1 MKLKSSIWIWPLR
14 NVVNL
19 SIRNKNIL
27 NPQKLGILCKYSITK
42 HYDNVPDSFRVTEKW
57 RTDQRAPRR
66 PTPSYHY
73 CTHLT
78 WSQLMNKSW
87 YDISNKSSCFIPI
100 SSFSNLSVP
109 GAHPES
115 FVIFC
120 PHQLVLLWTVTVSET
135 SSALVATTVWRSTD
149 QAGTFE
155 NVPQW
160 GFFLTSPSSL
170 HRSRGFLHGRPES
183 NTQLITSYQTR
194 NSKSDSSL
202 LTLILITW
210 LRQCLQVSP
219 PASHPSPHFLS
230 VLFGKKSLWAGHT

>member
-135 SSALVATTVWRSTD
+135 SSALVATTVWRSAD
-149 QAGTFE
+149 QALLRMFLSGAFSWHLPHHYTG
-155 NVPQW
+155 VV
-160 GFFLTSPSSL
+160 GFCT
-170 HRSRGFLHGRPES
+170 ED
-183 NTQLITSYQTR
+183 QKVTR
-194 NSKSDSSL
+194 NSSHHIKHGTVN
-202 LTLILITW
+202 LTHHCW
-210 LRQCLQVSP
+210 R
-219 PASHPSPHFLS
+219 
-230 VLFGKKSLWAGHT
+230 